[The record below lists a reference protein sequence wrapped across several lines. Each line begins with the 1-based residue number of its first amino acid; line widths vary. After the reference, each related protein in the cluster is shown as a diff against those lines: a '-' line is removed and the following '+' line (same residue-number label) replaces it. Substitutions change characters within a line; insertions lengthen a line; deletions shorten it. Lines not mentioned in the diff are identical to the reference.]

1 MAQKITNTTFNINV
15 PSTNLNAG
23 EKLIFKFQMNGN
35 TTNNFTASIGV
46 GNLKV
51 NSLAASVGY
60 TTTPLQFFSGSG
72 TINANEIVMST
83 GVSGFYGGQ
92 YIFVPN
98 PTGGTQNSLYDG
110 TANYGDVDY
119 PFLIQPFDIAILYL
133 SDGTFIET
141 RILKADT
148 SSGKLVLTLDTN
160 LSNTIRQE
168 LQYKT
173 YTRFLILSRRQ
184 DETNVILSFTKRE
197 GKTSYGFLIPEN
209 ISPSVLDNIDA
220 ITSQSKQKLLNDQSV
235 ISDINGGTV
244 GP

>member
-133 SDGTFIET
+133 SDGTSIET

-235 ISDINGGTV
+235 ISDINGGTF